1 MKFVKLCNTTSEIEA
16 LSIKALLEDEGIEC
30 IVRSYQDT
38 AYNGI
43 YTLLKGWGDILV
55 REEDLERATKLLKER
70 NI

>member
-55 REEDLERATKLLKER
+55 REEDLERATKLLRER

>member
-43 YTLLKGWGDILV
+43 YTLLKG
-55 REEDLERATKLLKER
+55 
-70 NI
+70 